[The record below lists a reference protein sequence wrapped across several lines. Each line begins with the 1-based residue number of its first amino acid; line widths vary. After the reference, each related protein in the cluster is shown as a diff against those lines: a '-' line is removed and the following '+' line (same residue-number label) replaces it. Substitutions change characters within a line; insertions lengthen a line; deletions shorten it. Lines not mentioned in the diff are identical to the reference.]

1 MLTSKLRKRRQP
13 TTGPILP
20 HYNESPVSNGLSS
33 SRRMGRSRKRSW
45 QQTTKLFLV
54 RLSILSL
61 AAVAVWHFALA
72 PFEENVSGSP
82 HRSFVHKL
90 REKAL
95 VRQWAT
101 RKRKRSHHSNTV
113 YMEKTCPDGSKGF
126 IDDNYC
132 DCSDGSDEPNTSA
145 CSYILVQKASFL
157 CKNGT
162 GEIYPSRVRD
172 GIIDCL
178 DGSDEIQPSP

>member
-1 MLTSKLRKRRQP
+1 MLNSKLRKRRQSSAGP
-13 TTGPILP
+13 TLP
-20 HYNESPVSNGLSS
+20 LYSESPVPNGSS
-33 SRRMGRSRKRSW
+33 SGRRPRSRKRSW

-54 RLSILSL
+54 CLSIISL
-61 AAVAVWHFALA
+61 ATVGIWHFAWA
-72 PFEENVSGSP
+72 PFEENVSP
-82 HRSFVHKL
+82 HRSFIHRI

-101 RKRKRSHHSNTV
+101 TKARKRSHHSNKV
-113 YMEKTCPDGSKGF
+113 YVEKTCPDGSKGF

-145 CSYILVQKASFL
+145 CSNILVQKESFL

-162 GEIYPSRVRD
+162 GVIYASRVKD
-172 GIIDCL
+172 GIVDCP
-178 DGSDEIQPSP
+178 DGSDEIQPLS